1 MKLDFLTEEGKLF
14 FKDLFMG
21 TMRDREERNIIRPDM
36 IHLLMEAKKG
46 GIKCIYNITCNP
58 FF

>member
-1 MKLDFLTEEGKLF
+1 MKLDFLTAEGKNF

-21 TMRDREERNIIRPDM
+21 TMREREERNIIRPDM

-46 GIKCIYNITCNP
+46 AIHK
-58 FF
+58 